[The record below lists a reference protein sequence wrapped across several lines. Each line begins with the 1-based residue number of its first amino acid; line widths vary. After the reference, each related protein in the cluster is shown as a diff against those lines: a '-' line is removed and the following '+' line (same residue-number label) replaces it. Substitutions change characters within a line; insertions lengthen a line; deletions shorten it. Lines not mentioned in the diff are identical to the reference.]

1 MVKKILI
8 FIIICGNTFY
18 LYSQNKDSIEEM
30 FSPPEIMPVKK
41 DLCRFVLDRIVYP
54 QDAINDTIGGI
65 VLIDFHVEVNGK
77 TTGHRVIK
85 GVRDDLNDEAL
96 RVAKLLTFDEPA
108 YSRRSPVRTTY
119 VLPIHFLLDY
129 DSLYSKYIP
138 KIKCRDILSEQNDSN
153 EITFALES
161 WPDFNK
167 ESLKGLVKFIVEN
180 VREVDVPEGNS
191 RVIVQFLVDTLG
203 YTSNHKI
210 IRGVNPELD
219 NEALRISRLLKFERP
234 AMQGCKP
241 VNVTYTLPFDFKKLL
256 LDKMRARKKINS
268 IER

>member
-54 QDAINDTIGGI
+54 PDAINDTIGGI
-65 VLIDFHVEVNGK
+65 VLIDFHVEINGK
-77 TTGHRVIK
+77 TTGHRVLK

-96 RVAKLLTFDEPA
+96 RVARLLNFDEPA
-108 YSRRSPVRTTY
+108 YTRGKPVRTTY
-119 VLPIHFLLDY
+119 LLPISFLLNY
-129 DSLYSKYIP
+129 DSVQSKYTFL
-138 KIKCRDILSEQNDSN
+138 IKCSNILNKERQDSLDI
-153 EITFALES
+153 IFALDS

-167 ESLKGLVKFIVEN
+167 ESLKGLEKFIVEN

-203 YTSNHKI
+203 YTYDHEI
-210 IRGVNPELD
+210 ISEINSELD

-234 AMQGCKP
+234 AMQRGKP
-241 VNVTYTLPFDFKKLL
+241 VNVTYTLPFDFKKNL
-256 LDKMRARKKINS
+256 LDKKKAQEKKRK
-268 IER
+268 